1 MILPPMV
8 IYASNL
14 DVAKEAILDY
24 MGVDCIKTFN
34 IDEQCAYVS
43 FNDTPR
49 TDRLA
54 GMVKNLTE
62 GIFLEYKGDKF
73 KIHTQYFD
81 I

>member
-14 DVAKEAILDY
+14 GVAKEAILEY

-43 FNDTPR
+43 FKDTPR
-49 TDRLA
+49 TERLA
-54 GMVKNLTE
+54 SMVENLTE
-62 GIFLEYKGDKF
+62 GIFLDYNGDRF

>member
-14 DVAKEAILDY
+14 EAAKDALIAY
-24 MGVDCIKTFN
+24 MGVDCIKSFS

-43 FNDTPR
+43 FKDTPR
-49 TDRLA
+49 TDRLE

-62 GIFLEYKGDKF
+62 GIFLEYHGDKF
-73 KIHTQYFD
+73 KLHTQYFD